1 MSRTLPTRDGSESG
15 SDMDESSD
23 TEVETYGRHSADSSP
38 QDEIS
43 GQRFPGGAFPAAGI
57 ANRYA
62 GLGSVQH
69 YYSSDGYSDISSS
82 VDTIRKQAPQMRKP
96 VHSNGYMKEGDEE
109 DGLSDSGGSS
119 DFSSQVERHNDSV
132 TASLRGESSSR
143 NVPSRGVASDNAETI
158 GVPSKVGYSAHNY
171 THEASSR
178 EGVNAVPKK
187 FDVASRGV
195 YHAKSYSSHAPF
207 GDDMTDA
214 GGLSDIPSAPPI
226 HCYDQETAAAPDQ
239 MAAARP
245 CAAPHPSAGNG
256 STNVVS
262 NLSHFYCAVGFLS
275 VLNVLILQIP
285 SFSISLCSLRQIL
298 LQSEEELLSKRSPE
312 LVSEGAGPKPKKIIG
327 KMKVQGLCIV
337 RYLSYVMD
345 VATPTADCLTL
356 VHDLLLPVIL
366 KSRSKN
372 SLSHQ
377 ENRIL
382 GETQEQV
389 EQVLAMVFENYKSLD
404 ESLPSGM
411 SEVFRP
417 ATGSPAPALIP
428 AMKLFTLL
436 HDILSPEAQLKLCS
450 YFQVWKHSS
459 KWFFLH

>member
-119 DFSSQVERHNDSV
+119 DFSSQVERHTDSV

-256 STNVVS
+256 STVMKESTQSVCRKGALQILKLLNPLAYYQLVFQLFMQECCVKS
-262 NLSHFYCAVGFLS
+262 LSFLLCCRFPFS

-327 KMKVQGLCIV
+327 KMKVQGLLRLWLFTCILQCGSV
-337 RYLSYVMD
+337 AETVAYDIVM
-345 VATPTADCLTL
+345 
-356 VHDLLLPVIL
+356 
-366 KSRSKN
+366 
-372 SLSHQ
+372 
-377 ENRIL
+377 
-382 GETQEQV
+382 
-389 EQVLAMVFENYKSLD
+389 
-404 ESLPSGM
+404 
-411 SEVFRP
+411 EV
-417 ATGSPAPALIP
+417 
-428 AMKLFTLL
+428 AMKAQQFQQRNLILHGPWKWLL
-436 HDILSPEAQLKLCS
+436 TEFASYYGVSDAYMKLR
-450 YFQVWKHSS
+450 Y
-459 KWFFLH
+459 